1 MLNFKKNKVLLLK
14 TLRNIVTDEIDNAS
28 IDPSME
34 EEVAEFLTDVKDKRK
49 VRQLKAIRK
58 ELDTFIKEVES
69 SKKLQEEEV
78 KYYEEKRI
86 KSAEVL
92 SERFNT
98 V

>member
-69 SKKLQEEEV
+69 SKKLQEEEMNSPL
-78 KYYEEKRI
+78 R
-86 KSAEVL
+86 
-92 SERFNT
+92 
-98 V
+98 